1 MPPANPPRTLR
12 DLHNYA
18 AGMPP
23 AAEEDSAA
31 GAEEDAASG
40 AEEDAADDGN
50 DDAADDGAD
59 DGNDVADNDYATDDA
74 DAKCNGS
81 RNSSISS
88 EEMTAF
94 ST

>member
-1 MPPANPPRTLR
+1 MEE
-12 DLHNYA
+12 A
-18 AGMPP
+18 AD
-23 AAEEDSAA
+23 AEERRIGLDAAA
-31 GAEEDAASG
+31 GAEEDAAAGAEEDAAAG

-50 DDAADDGAD
+50 D
-59 DGNDVADNDYATDDA
+59 VADNDDATDDA